1 MMQIKIFK
9 DILRERLIMIE
20 NKFIL
25 NVYILT
31 DILNWH
37 FLIAIKYFLKSQ

>member
-1 MMQIKIFK
+1 MQIKIFK

-31 DILNWH
+31 DILN
-37 FLIAIKYFLKSQ
+37 